1 MTDNEKRAHDL
12 TLLYM
17 YGQIQN
23 GQIEISCN
31 DDFSDYV
38 LCYENQYYDILKH
51 VSEIKFQI

>member
-1 MTDNEKRAHDL
+1 MTDIEKRAHDL

-23 GQIEISCN
+23 GQIEISSD

-38 LCYENQYYDILKH
+38 LCYENQYFEILKH
-51 VSEIKFQI
+51 VSKIKF